1 MDILKKIKEI
11 LAEILDIDEEEIA
24 PETYLIRDLNAE
36 SIDLLELAV
45 ALNSAFNIKIND
57 DEIFLRNL
65 RPYLT
70 EAKEKQA
77 DEVAYLLENF
87 PFLTKDRMTQIL
99 GDLQGGPVLKVK
111 DLVSYVAWMGKTG

>member
-1 MDILKKIKEI
+1 MDILKKTKEI

-24 PETYLIRDLNAE
+24 PETYLIRDMNAE

-99 GDLQGGPVLKVK
+99 DDLQGGPVLKVK
-111 DLVSYVAWMGKTG
+111 DLAGYVAWREETS

>member
-1 MDILKKIKEI
+1 MDILKKIKQI

-24 PETYLIRDLNAE
+24 PETYLVRDLNAE

-57 DEIFLRNL
+57 DQIFLRNL

-77 DEVAYLLENF
+77 DETAYLLENF

-99 GDLQGGPVLKVK
+99 GDLQDGPVLKVK
-111 DLVSYVAWMGKTG
+111 DLVGYVAWMGKAG